1 MDDLCDITK
10 NKYICATNINEN
22 EYRKIYTIKS
32 DEPRID
38 NELKST
44 NYINF
49 DTGANEISLTG
60 NSSNHYFWADEKA
73 HCNEKWQDWFCV
85 PNYHNNN
92 NVNKY
97 PNTKTMS
104 VGVCYNTCP
113 MGYTVG
119 EFNKCSLF
127 QETNGELMHNPLAI
141 IAIFGSC
148 FFINK
153 KQEPTANYNDISDTI
168 GIRGS
173 YLNDLY
179 RVNNN
184 NKFIKENYIKIA
196 KTELTD
202 ATPNIP
208 YSKAPTVVFA
218 GSVLKASATAIVIDG
233 SIKSIRMISGGK
245 GPEIITIAPSITFTR
260 EVGESGTNA
269 EANVILD
276 KKVLN
281 VIIDVGGGG
290 TGYTIPPDV
299 VFTGDG
305 FGAYAI
311 AGVTNGAV
319 TTIKLISSGEGYTT
333 KPTISFTRK
342 DGGSGTDATANAE
355 LYTEILRVDI
365 TNEGTGYKSDTTTQ
379 EKLLLKIINKFVNSG
394 RTVTKPPTNVNRTIK
409 NIQDNIRNTASSFI
423 KKYITTKN
431 NDEALNKFLNKIVN
445 YKFDINKLDKLYGK
459 DKNGN
464 RKFVN
469 IIAYAYNIMCL
480 VLYNIDTAGGLT
492 IETSTNINVRINELI
507 LRGTLVEP
515 DALLNSVIVKVF
527 ISACTNCFKVN
538 FDIFD
543 NYMKKHLYGEDIMC
557 ILKNGATLKFNS
569 NYFAISKITEETSKI
584 IDPPNY
590 QISVYNN
597 LNFYDHRLLSEY
609 SENTRYIIQILI
621 LFTIGFAIVIFISL
635 VYAFL
640 IQVAKYFNKNKPE
653 LRFKYL
659 DMFTYF
665 INYIFLFYKKCMYT
679 LIQFT
684 CYLYYG
690 IFCKYSKSNYTLVY
704 FICNLSNL
712 ILIIFLI
719 GTCFTLILELLN
731 IDYIDLLTNIKFK
744 ENQWFPEQYID
755 VFLKFLKNSTFLYL
769 IITVLYCTYLVRY
782 GLNENQFDILSNMDA
797 ERSISMDYL
806 NNIFISQY
814 AANILSNIDA
824 IYTEAELT
832 AAANNEKV
840 KQHII
845 GVEAKLAEE
854 AAKLAEENAL
864 GKNATIVAGTG
875 FGNAEGL
882 EDAFGE
888 GNLDGALKDGNFE
901 GLRGALGEGD
911 AKDLEGAF
919 GKGDAKDLQDAF
931 GKGDANGIQD
941 VFEKGD
947 ANGLQ
952 DAFGDN
958 ANGLQ
963 DAFGKD
969 GNFKDLE
976 GALDDNAKGKRRGR
990 GRGNSRGN
998 EQEQQEQLQKF
1009 QDNNPEMGEMAG
1021 KIGFK
1026 F

>member
-49 DTGANEISLTG
+49 DTGAKEISLTG

-113 MGYTVG
+113 MGYTVS

-127 QETNGELMHNPLAI
+127 QETNGELIHNPLAI

-148 FFINK
+148 LFINK

-196 KTELTD
+196 KTELTET
-202 ATPNIP
+202 TPNIP

-218 GSVLKASATAIVIDG
+218 GSVVGASATAIVIDG
-233 SIKSIRMISGGK
+233 SIKSIRMISGGN
-245 GPEIITIAPSITFTR
+245 GPEIITTAPSITFTR
-260 EVGESGTNA
+260 EEGGSGTNA

-276 KKVLN
+276 KKVSN

-319 TTIKLISSGEGYTT
+319 TTIKLISGGEGYTT
-333 KPTISFTRK
+333 KPIITFTRK

-423 KKYITTKN
+423 KKYITTIKN

-480 VLYNIDTAGGLT
+480 VLYNVDKNGGLT
-492 IETSTNINVRINELI
+492 IETSTNIKVRINDLI

-515 DALLNSVIVKVF
+515 DALLNSAIVKVF

-609 SENTRYIIQILI
+609 SENTRYIIQILL

-635 VYAFL
+635 GYAVL

-659 DMFTYF
+659 DKFTYIF
-665 INYIFLFYKKCMYT
+665 NYIFLFYKKLMYT

-684 CYLYYG
+684 CYLYYY

-731 IDYIDLLTNIKFK
+731 IDYIDLLTNIKFREK
-744 ENQWFPEQYID
+744 QWFPDQYID
-755 VFLKFLKNSTFLYL
+755 VFIKFLKNSTFLYI

-840 KQHII
+840 KEHIT
-845 GVEAKLAEE
+845 GVEAELAEE
-854 AAKLAEENAL
+854 AAKLAEEENAL
-864 GKNATIVAGTG
+864 GKNTTIVAGTG

-882 EDAFGE
+882 QDALGE
-888 GNLDGALKDGNFE
+888 GNLEGLEGALGKGDAKGLQDALGDGNFEGALGDGNFEGALKDGNFEGALKDGNFEGALQDGNFEGALKDGNFE
-901 GLRGALGEGD
+901 GL
-911 AKDLEGAF
+911 
-919 GKGDAKDLQDAF
+919 Q
-931 GKGDANGIQD
+931 
-941 VFEKGD
+941 
-947 ANGLQ
+947 
-952 DAFGDN
+952 
-958 ANGLQ
+958 
-963 DAFGKD
+963 
-969 GNFKDLE
+969 
-976 GALDDNAKGKRRGR
+976 GALDDNAKGKRQGQGR

-998 EQEQQEQLQKF
+998 EQQQQEQLQKF
-1009 QDNNPEMGEMAG
+1009 QDNNPQMSEMAG
-1021 KIGFK
+1021 NFGIK

>member
-49 DTGANEISLTG
+49 DTGAKEISLTG

-113 MGYTVG
+113 MGYTVS

-127 QETNGELMHNPLAI
+127 QETNGELIHNPLAI

-153 KQEPTANYNDISDTI
+153 KQEPNANYNDISDTI

-202 ATPNIP
+202 TTPNIP
-208 YSKAPTVVFA
+208 YSKAPIVVFA
-218 GSVLKASATAIVIDG
+218 GSVVGASATAIVIDG

-245 GPEIITIAPSITFTR
+245 GPEIITTAPSITFTR
-260 EVGESGTNA
+260 EVGGSGTNA
-269 EANVILD
+269 EANVILH

-319 TTIKLISSGEGYTT
+319 TTIKLISGGEGYTT
-333 KPTISFTRK
+333 KPIITFTRK

-394 RTVTKPPTNVNRTIK
+394 RTATKPSTNVNRTIK

-423 KKYITTKN
+423 KKYITTIKN

-480 VLYNIDTAGGLT
+480 VLYNIDKNGGLT

-515 DALLNSVIVKVF
+515 DTLLNSAIVKVF

-557 ILKNGATLKFNS
+557 ILKNDVTLKFNS

-584 IDPPNY
+584 INPPNY

-635 VYAFL
+635 GYAFL
-640 IQVAKYFNKNKPE
+640 IQVAKLYYKKQE
-653 LRFKYL
+653 LRFTFL
-659 DMFTYF
+659 DKFTY
-665 INYIFLFYKKCMYT
+665 ILNYIFLFYKKLMYT

-684 CYLYYG
+684 CYLYYF
-690 IFCKYSKSNYTLVY
+690 IFCKYSNSNYTLVY
-704 FICNLSNL
+704 FICNLLNL

-744 ENQWFPEQYID
+744 EKQWFPEQYID
-755 VFLKFLKNSTFLYL
+755 VFIKFLKNSTFLYL

-806 NNIFISQY
+806 KNIFISQY

-824 IYTEAELT
+824 IYTDAELT

-840 KQHII
+840 KQHIA
-845 GVEAKLAEE
+845 GVEAELEKEA

-864 GKNATIVAGTG
+864 GKNTTIVADTG
-875 FGNAEGL
+875 FGNAEDLQGAL
-882 EDAFGE
+882 GE
-888 GNLDGALKDGNFE
+888 GNLEDLQGALGKGDAKGLQGALGKGDAKGLQDALGEGNFEGALKDGNFE
-901 GLRGALGEGD
+901 GL
-911 AKDLEGAF
+911 
-919 GKGDAKDLQDAF
+919 Q
-931 GKGDANGIQD
+931 
-941 VFEKGD
+941 
-947 ANGLQ
+947 
-952 DAFGDN
+952 
-958 ANGLQ
+958 
-963 DAFGKD
+963 
-969 GNFKDLE
+969 
-976 GALDDNAKGKRRGR
+976 GALDDNTEGKRRGR

-998 EQEQQEQLQKF
+998 EQQQQEQLQKF
-1009 QDNNPEMGEMAG
+1009 QDNNPEMSEMAG
-1021 KIGFK
+1021 KFGINFK
-1026 F
+1026 